1 MEELEA
7 VLETGG
13 AAAVELAA
21 SALMERGGHLGRCAN
36 CSEPLLGPYCAICG
50 QPRDTHRR
58 SVGHLAHD
66 LVKDVASFDSRIL
79 RTAQALVLKPGELPQ
94 AFREGRTQ
102 RYVPPVR
109 LYLFV
114 SLLFFLMLSVT
125 GVAVVQFVLV
135 AKPEKVIVQNGQVYG
150 VINESGAK
158 GDDYK
163 FQLPAHYNDG
173 QQHYYMTSQIVF
185 FAREGSVHAKMSDKT
200 RQSFVARTEADVAK
214 AKNKKAAW
222 IVRTALGTVAKLAKD
237 PAALNGALTAWIPR
251 ALFLLLPLFA
261 LLVAAFYWRQKKNFY
276 FVDHL
281 VFSLTFHSFGFVL
294 LLIVAAAAEIIPDGV
309 VEWLVPTVL
318 GLYLLLAA
326 KRFYGQNW
334 FWTALKTASIAV
346 LYVTFF
352 VLPASAG
359 IIVLSVLYG

>member
-21 SALMERGGHLGRCAN
+21 SALMERGGHFGQCAN

-58 SVGHLAHD
+58 SLGHLLHD
-66 LVKDVASFDSRIL
+66 LVKDIASFDSRIL
-79 RTAQALVLKPGELPQ
+79 RTAKALVLRPGELPL
-94 AFREGRTQ
+94 AFMEGRTQ

-114 SLLFFLMLSVT
+114 SLLFFLTLSVT
-125 GVAVVQFVLV
+125 GIAIVQFVLV
-135 AKPEKVIVQNGQVYG
+135 AKPEKVVVEKGQVYG
-150 VINESGAK
+150 LIPDSNEKSG
-158 GDDYK
+158 DYK
-163 FQLPAHYNDG
+163 FKLPAHYNDG
-173 QQHYYMTSQIVF
+173 QQHYYITSQIVF
-185 FAREGSVHAKMSDKT
+185 LAPEGSVHAKMSDAT
-200 RQSFVARTEADVAK
+200 RQSFVKRTEEDVAR
-214 AKNKKAAW
+214 AKNKQAAW
-222 IVRTALGTVAKLAKD
+222 IVRTALGTVAKLARD

-261 LLVAAFYWRQKKNFY
+261 MLVAAFYWRQRKKFY

-281 VFSLTFHSFGFVL
+281 VFSLSFHSFGFVL
-294 LLIVAAAAEIIPDGV
+294 LLLAAAIPEAISGDFV
-309 VEWLVPTVL
+309 VWLVAGVL
-318 GLYLLLAA
+318 GLYLLLAV
-326 KRFYGQNW
+326 KRFYRQSW
-334 FWTALKTASIAV
+334 LWTVLKTASIGV
-346 LYVTFF
+346 LYTTFF
-352 VLPASAG
+352 VLPAFAG